1 MLKNPRQ
8 TPVSCSTQAC
18 SVQKKPEPETPAQ
31 VDAEWDALCRR
42 DKRADGRFVYG
53 VKTTGIFCMPSCAS
67 RLPLREN
74 VQFFTD
80 AEAAQRAGFRPCKRC
95 RPGSQ
100 SRAQRQCAAIQSAC
114 QLMAQAET
122 PLTLVQLASAVG
134 ISPYHFHR
142 LFKTQVGVTPK
153 RYAAAL
159 RGQRVRQSLS
169 DDAPVM
175 QAALAAGFHSST
187 HFYQASDL
195 LLGMPPRSFKNKGQG
210 MTVYFA
216 IGPCSLGAI
225 LVAESERGVCAVLLG
240 DDAAALIS
248 ELQSLFANAVLVEGD
263 TAFAQRMARVVR
275 AIDSPGE
282 PMALPLDIR
291 GTAFQQRVW
300 QALREIPPGTTLSYC
315 EVAEKIGQPDAVRAV
330 AGACAAN
337 RLAVIIPCHRVIR
350 TDGSLSG
357 YRWGIG
363 RKRQL
368 LEREADESHDR

>member
-1 MLKNPRQ
+1 MSTNARQ
-8 TPVSCSTQAC
+8 TPVSFPIQEH
-18 SVQKKPEPETPAQ
+18 SVQKKLEPETLAQ
-31 VDAEWDALCRR
+31 EDVWWNALCRR
-42 DKRADGRFVYG
+42 DKQADGHFVYG

-74 VQFFTD
+74 VQFFAD
-80 AEAAQRAGFRPCKRC
+80 AKAALRAGFRPCKRC
-95 RPGSQ
+95 RPGDQ

-122 PLTLVQLASAVG
+122 PLTLVQVASAVG

-142 LFKTQVGVTPK
+142 LFKAQVGVTPK

-159 RGQRVRQSLS
+159 RGQRVRRSLS
-169 DDAPVM
+169 DDTPVM

-187 HFYQASDL
+187 HFYHVSDL

-210 MTVYFA
+210 MTIHFVVGA
-216 IGPCSLGAI
+216 CSLGEI

-240 DDAAALIS
+240 DDAAALMA
-248 ELQSLFANAVLVEGD
+248 ELKSLFANATLVEGD
-263 TAFAQRMARVVR
+263 AAFVQRMAQVIS

-291 GTAFQQRVW
+291 GTAFQLRVW
-300 QALREIPPGTTLSYC
+300 EALREIPLGATLSYRD
-315 EVAEKIGQPDAVRAV
+315 VAERIGQPDAVRAV

-337 RLAVIIPCHRVIR
+337 RLAVLIPCHRVIR
-350 TDGSLSG
+350 TDGALSG
-357 YRWGIG
+357 YRWGIA

-368 LEREADESHDR
+368 LESEAKESHD